1 MLQLENY
8 MNKVQIVSVG
18 SKFLLLALLFFFNFG
33 NALAQEKAGVG
44 IKPAIIE
51 EKLNLKDVKS
61 YSMQLTNL
69 SGIDQTYYLSKKDII
84 DVQAGGV
91 PVFARTNSELSGYE
105 LSDWIKLDR
114 DSILIPANGEATV
127 NFTLEVPESASPGG
141 HFGAVIVS
149 VEPPEMESSGASIG
163 YEVANIVSIRIAGD
177 VLEKGQIRQ
186 LSTNSFINSEIDID
200 FLVRVENEGNTLI
213 KPNGPLE
220 ITNMFGKKVAT
231 LVFNE
236 KLSGVFPK
244 ATESF
249 QISWEDEGTGFGRYE
264 AILSASYGENGSMN
278 TMSSTVSFWVLPMNI
293 IAPALAV
300 LLVLFII
307 VYFSVRF
314 YIKRTVTIMTSGTTR
329 RLVRS
334 RQQNQFPVFLVFV
347 SMLAIT
353 ALLLIVLLLLFS

>member
-1 MLQLENY
+1 
-8 MNKVQIVSVG
+8 MNKEQIFSTGV
-18 SKFLLLALLFFFNFG
+18 KFLLTTLIFFLSITAG
-33 NALAQEKAGVG
+33 SALAQEKAGVG

-51 EKLNLKDVKS
+51 DKLNPKDVKS

-91 PVFARTNSELSGYE
+91 PVFAKTNSELSGYE

-127 NFTLEVPESASPGG
+127 NFTLEVPEGASPGG
-141 HFGAVIVS
+141 HFGAVVVS
-149 VEPPEMESSGASIG
+149 VEPPEIHESGASIG
-163 YEVANIVSIRIAGD
+163 YEVANIVSIRIAGE

-186 LSTNSFINSEIDID
+186 FSTENFINSKIGIN
-200 FLVRVENEGNTLI
+200 FLVRIENQGNTLI

-220 ITNMFGKKVAT
+220 ITNMFGKRVAM
-231 LVFNE
+231 LQFNE
-236 KLSGVFPK
+236 KLSGVFPM
-244 ATESF
+244 ATENF
-249 QISWEDEGTGFGRYE
+249 EISWEDAGPGFGRYE
-264 AILSASYGENGSMN
+264 AILSAVYGDDGGRN
-278 TMSSTVSFWVLPMNI
+278 TMSSTVTFWILPMNI
-293 IAPALAV
+293 IGPAIGV
-300 LLVLFII
+300 LLVLFVII
-307 VYFSVRF
+307 YFGVRL
-314 YIKRTVTIMTSGTTR
+314 YIKRTVTIMTAGSTR

-334 RQQNQFPVFLVFV
+334 RQQNQFPVFLVFM